1 LRAIRAA
8 ILSAVSL
15 VVVTGIAAPA
25 RADILVERPASVLR
39 CGQAIRTGIWYRDFP
54 TTGHRA
60 ATIEVLSARGVVL
73 ERRHVTATSRWRR
86 WHYEPRCER
95 HYRVRYTTFAGIGSF
110 RVWIRRP

>member
-1 LRAIRAA
+1 M
-8 ILSAVSL
+8 
-15 VVVTGIAAPA
+15 VVTGIAAPA

-73 ERRHVTATSRWRR
+73 ERRHVTATSRW
-86 WHYEPRCER
+86 HYEPRCER
-95 HYRVRYTTFAGIGSF
+95 NYRVRYTTFAGIGSF

>member
-1 LRAIRAA
+1 MAGL
-8 ILSAVSL
+8 
-15 VVVTGIAAPA
+15 AAPA
-25 RADILVERPASVLR
+25 RADVLVERPASVLR
-39 CGQAIRTGIWYRDFP
+39 CGQTIRTGIWYRDFP

>member
-1 LRAIRAA
+1 
-8 ILSAVSL
+8 
-15 VVVTGIAAPA
+15 
-25 RADILVERPASVLR
+25 
-39 CGQAIRTGIWYRDFP
+39 
-54 TTGHRA
+54 
-60 ATIEVLSARGVVL
+60 VLSARGVVL